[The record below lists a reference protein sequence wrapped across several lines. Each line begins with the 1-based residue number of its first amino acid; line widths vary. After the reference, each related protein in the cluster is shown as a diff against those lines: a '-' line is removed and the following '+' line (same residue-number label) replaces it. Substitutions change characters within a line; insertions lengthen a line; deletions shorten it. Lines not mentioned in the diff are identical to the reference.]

1 MLLAASSSGS
11 TSASEDRGI
20 VHQLLV
26 DMGASSQT
34 AHTVEV
40 YTIGPLRILLI
51 LLLAAVLSHLVGRIS
66 RRLVGS
72 LRLVSPLVRSTPRG
86 EERARTL
93 AGVFASVSR
102 AVIWIVAILTILG
115 ELQINLLPF
124 VATATVIGAAL
135 GFGAQTLVKDFLSGF
150 LIVAEDQY
158 AVGDSIVVGAGPT
171 ATTGTVEGV
180 TLRTTRIRGLDGV
193 IWYVPNGDIR
203 TVGNNTESD
212 SQALV
217 DILVPHGVDL
227 VLAGR
232 TAEAAA
238 RELAAEPTWKGIF
251 IGEPTFVGVQSTDE
265 NGATLRVMA
274 RTTPG
279 QHFQAARQL
288 RLRVLQQLWEKGVA
302 WAQPASSNGASGA
315 SDGDDHGDGDDAGPG
330 GTAGHEARRRPSGDP
345 TPADL
350 ADPSGPATPGS
361 ATPGPATPGSAAADT
376 DPAGPAAPDP
386 GSPRGTGPRSRFRR
400 RQS

>member
-1 MLLAASSSGS
+1 MLLAASSSEP
-11 TSASEDRGI
+11 TSATDDRGV

-26 DMGASSQT
+26 DMGVSSQT
-34 AHTVEV
+34 AHTVQV
-40 YTIGPLRILLI
+40 YAIGPLRILLV
-51 LLLAAVLSHLVGRIS
+51 LFLAVFLSVLVGRLA

-72 LRLVSPLVRSTPRG
+72 LRMVSPLVRTTPRG
-86 EERARTL
+86 EERVRTL

-102 AVIWIVAILTILG
+102 AVIWVVAILTILG
-115 ELQINLLPF
+115 ELQINLVPF

-158 AVGDSIVVGAGPT
+158 AVGDSIVVGTGPT

-193 IWYVPNGDIR
+193 VWYVPNGDIR

-217 DILVPHGVDL
+217 DIVVPHGVDL
-227 VLAGR
+227 VLAGK
-232 TAEAAA
+232 TAQAAA
-238 RELAAEPTWKGIF
+238 QELATEPPWKGIF
-251 IGEPTFVGVQSTDE
+251 LGEPVFVGVQATDE
-265 NGATLRVMA
+265 NGATLRITA

-288 RLRVLQQLWEKGVA
+288 RLRVLQRLWEKGVA
-302 WAQPASSNGASGA
+302 WAQPALPNGSSAA
-315 SDGDDHGDGDDAGPG
+315 DEVGP
-330 GTAGHEARRRPSGDP
+330 D
-345 TPADL
+345 
-350 ADPSGPATPGS
+350 GS
-361 ATPGPATPGSAAADT
+361 AEEGTGRAPAPESGSSSQPGQD
-376 DPAGPAAPDP
+376 PAAPSDP
-386 GSPRGTGPRSRFRR
+386 GASPAPDAAPGPPRPRGTGPRRRLRRR